1 MALPIGLI
9 QLRCS
14 DDPREN
20 LERAL
25 GRIEQA
31 AAAGARVVC
40 LQELF
45 RSPYPCQTEDTAR
58 FSLAEPVPGP
68 STEALAKVAAACG
81 AGGGARRL
89 AAPAPVVVLGGQRM

>member
-14 DDPREN
+14 EDPREN

-45 RSPYPCQTEDTAR
+45 RSPYP
-58 FSLAEPVPGP
+58 
-68 STEALAKVAAACG
+68 
-81 AGGGARRL
+81 
-89 AAPAPVVVLGGQRM
+89 